1 MSNSIPRTG
10 RVVQALALIVALY
23 VLASFIH
30 WTGPNSRVRWDP
42 RLMYPAIAIITAW
55 GVARIARRW

>member
-1 MSNSIPRTG
+1 MASTNPRIG
-10 RVVQALALIVALY
+10 RVVQALALVVALY
-23 VLASFIH
+23 VLANFIR

>member
-1 MSNSIPRTG
+1 MASKPTRMG
-10 RVVQALALIVALY
+10 HAVQALALIVALY
-23 VLASFIH
+23 VLASFIR
-30 WTGPNSRVRWDP
+30 WTGPDSRVRWDP